1 MNNINEEIVKTL
13 TTKLAYEEAARCLLC
28 KDAPCSSA
36 CPAFTDPAR
45 FIRAVRFQN
54 LEGAAEV
61 VRNNN
66 ALGAICARVCP
77 TEKYCQKACSRCGI
91 DKPIDIGG
99 IQRFI
104 TDYEAKTKM
113 DILDIA
119 KPNGKKVAII
129 GSGPSGLT
137 ASLELK
143 KLGYDV
149 VIFEQNSKPGGYM
162 RYGIPSYR
170 LPKDVLDTEIKRI
183 TKTGVIIKTNE
194 IIDENKLNELKSQYD
209 AVIVSI
215 GHSKGKMLPL
225 FEGNKKTMLAVDFLK
240 KVSTKGN
247 IKLPDNVV
255 VIGGGDVAMDTC
267 VTLKKLG
274 VRNVC
279 DVVYEELSEFK
290 ASKAEYDIAVNEH
303 ISIYDGYVPQSLK
316 RGGIITFKHRFI
328 ESEIKIKVD
337 LIILA
342 TGQTVDNNLGIE
354 FEGNEA
360 IVNNYRIKN
369 SNVFV
374 SGDIAKGDKT
384 VVYAVRTGKEVA
396 IAVNDYI
403 GGGR

>member
-1 MNNINEEIVKTL
+1 
-13 TTKLAYEEAARCLLC
+13 
-28 KDAPCSSA
+28 
-36 CPAFTDPAR
+36 
-45 FIRAVRFQN
+45 
-54 LEGAAEV
+54 
-61 VRNNN
+61 
-66 ALGAICARVCP
+66 
-77 TEKYCQKACSRCGI
+77 
-91 DKPIDIGG
+91 
-99 IQRFI
+99 
-104 TDYEAKTKM
+104 
-113 DILDIA
+113 
-119 KPNGKKVAII
+119 
-129 GSGPSGLT
+129 
-137 ASLELK
+137 
-143 KLGYDV
+143 
-149 VIFEQNSKPGGYM
+149 
-162 RYGIPSYR
+162 
-170 LPKDVLDTEIKRI
+170 
-183 TKTGVIIKTNE
+183 
-194 IIDENKLNELKSQYD
+194 
-209 AVIVSI
+209 
-215 GHSKGKMLPL
+215 MLPL
-225 FEGNKKTMLAVDFLK
+225 FEGNKKTMLAVDLLK

-303 ISIYDGYVPQSLK
+303 ISIYDG
-316 RGGIITFKHRFI
+316 GIITFKHRFI
-328 ESEIKIKVD
+328 ESEIKIKAD